1 MSKRITPNHRE
12 IIAAVDSVTGNQVYP
27 TATNNK
33 LDVNATASLAGTAL
47 PISGATTAVGVAIVD
62 SSGNQISSFGGGTQY
77 TDGGVPPAHPIGGT
91 IEWSDGSNW
100 QTVST
105 AKPLPIAIVSGGG
118 SGGTS
123 SSFGS
128 TFPATGTAMGATDG
142 TNMQS
147 LKVDASKNLLTSINV
162 ALPAGTNVIG
172 HVISDSGSTTA
183 VTQATAANLNATVVG
198 TGSAG
203 SAATGVLTV
212 QGIASMTK
220 LLVTPDANSA
230 INVAQINSVTPLMGN
245 GVTGTGSQ
253 RVTIASDNTAFSV
266 NATLSAETTKVIG
279 VTRTAD
285 GSGNLLTSTGNALD
299 TNLKTSSIT
308 LATSEATLDA
318 ALIAQEAAT
327 SGVKGLTAF
336 GAVTTNAP
344 TYSTTK
350 SDALSLDT
358 SGLLRVSLKDTPAN
372 TNKLLVTPDS
382 VALPANQSVNVSQI
396 NAVTPLMGNGVT
408 GTGSQRVTIAS
419 DNTAFSV
426 NATLSAETT
435 KVIGVTRTADGSGN
449 LLTSTTNALD
459 VNLKSGGIT
468 TVTATQGT
476 AAALASG
483 WPVVNGELTDVTGTF
498 TNATQTTSVTA
509 SGLDGYGNIL
519 ISINGTYGTATAV
532 FEGSDDSGTTWYGIS
547 EADRTDSNV
556 IESGYTSLSNVTRA
570 WQINN
575 PGFDSIRVRSTAVA
589 SGTVN
594 VRMSPSAAP
603 SSAGLSVSVGTALP
617 TGTNAIGTVNLS
629 PTAVGGWAGYA
640 LGGTNAA
647 LTTTQTV
654 SAAAGKVGGY
664 QFINLNSS
672 PAYVQVFDTT
682 GAVTLGSTQPTYI
695 FAIPANST
703 AANGV
708 GANWEMSNG
717 LIIANGIKIAA
728 TTTTNGASTVA
739 TGVAGTFIYK

>member
-1 MSKRITPNHRE
+1 MSNRITPNQRE
-12 IIAAVDSVTGNQVYP
+12 VISARDSITGNPVYP

-33 LDVNATASLAGTAL
+33 LDVNATASLAGTAI

-77 TDGGVPPAHPIGGT
+77 TDGGVPPTHPIGGT

-123 SSFGS
+123 SNFAA
-128 TFPATGTAMGATDG
+128 TFPTAGTAIGATDG
-142 TNMQS
+142 TNMQP
-147 LKVDASKNLLTSINV
+147 LKVDASKNLFVAVNT

-172 HVISDSGSTTA
+172 HVITDTGSTTA
-183 VTQATAANLNATVVG
+183 VTGTVTISGTVTANAGTNLNTSLLALESGGNLATL
-198 TGSAG
+198 AG
-203 SAATGVLTV
+203 AVTSSIV
-212 QGIASMTK
+212 QS
-220 LLVTPDANSA
+220 
-230 INVAQINSVTPLMGN
+230 NVAKINNVTPLMGN

-253 RVTIASDNTAFSV
+253 RVTIASDNTAFAV
-266 NATLSAETTKVIG
+266 NSTLSAETTKVIG

-299 TNLKTSSIT
+299 VNIKTGFGTSIAVTNAGTFAVQDT
-308 LATSEATLDA
+308 VLDA
-318 ALIAQEAAT
+318 ALIAQEATT

-372 TNKLLVTPDS
+372 TNKLLVTADAIT
-382 VALPANQSVNVSQI
+382 VAASQTI
-396 NAVTPLMGNGVT
+396 AVTNT
-408 GTGSQRVTIAS
+408 GTFAVQ
-419 DNTAFSV
+419 
-426 NATLSAETT
+426 ATLSAETT
-435 KVIGVTRTADGSGN
+435 KVIGVTRTADGAGN

-459 VNLKSGGIT
+459 INIKSGSIANTSFGAT
-468 TVTATQGT
+468 QATASSLNATVVQGT
-476 AAALASG
+476 AAALASP
-483 WPVVNGELTDVTGTF
+483 WPVYNGEISDFTGTF

-509 SGLDGYGNIL
+509 TGLDGYGNIL
-519 ISINGTYGTATAV
+519 ISIQGTYGTATAV
-532 FEGSDDSGTTWYGIS
+532 FEGSDDSGTTWFSVDAAQTSGS
-547 EADRTDSNV
+547 T
-556 IESGYTSLSNVTRA
+556 IEGGYTSLSNVTRS
-570 WQINN
+570 WQVNV
-575 PGFDSIRVRSTAVA
+575 PGFDSVRVRSTAVA

-594 VRMSPSAAP
+594 VRMSASAALGADASTVSLG
-603 SSAGLSVSVGTALP
+603 SSLPAGTS
-617 TGTNAIGTVNLS
+617 AIGSVNLS
-629 PTAVGGWAGYA
+629 PTASGGWAGYA
-640 LGGTNAA
+640 LGGTNAV

-672 PAYVQVFDTT
+672 PAYIQIFDTT

-695 FAIPANST
+695 FTIPANST

-717 LIIANGIKIAA
+717 LVIANGIKIAA